1 MPETMPPDV
10 QILAVANQKGGVGK
24 TTTAV
29 TLAACL
35 AGKGRKVLLIDL
47 DPQGNAS
54 TNLGIDRVVPGS
66 DCYSLILQ
74 QRGAPS
80 RPAQTGLAG
89 LRIVPS
95 DMNLAGA
102 EIELATMVGRER
114 RLTESLAQLLA
125 ADPFRPDHVIIDCPP
140 SLGLLTLNALVAANA
155 VLIPLQCEFFALEGL
170 AHLMR
175 TLDAIRR
182 SLNPS
187 LAIEGILLTMF
198 DRRNNLSELVAAD
211 ARSFFGAAVLETVI
225 PRNVRVSEAPSHGQ
239 PVTVYDPRS
248 PGALAYGRLADELLR
263 RAAAPISKSD
273 AHDRS

>member
-1 MPETMPPDV
+1 MPDRAAARIV
-10 QILAVANQKGGVGK
+10 AVANQKGGVGK

-35 AGKGRKVLLIDL
+35 AEKGRSVLLIDL

-54 TNLGIDRVVPGS
+54 TNLGIDRLPSGS
-66 DCYSLILQ
+66 DSYSLML
-74 QRGAPS
+74 PKS
-80 RPAQTGLAG
+80 HAQIRLTPTALDN

-102 EIELATMVGRER
+102 EIELATAAGRER
-114 RLTESLAQLLA
+114 RLADALGRLLA
-125 ADPFRPDHVIIDCPP
+125 HDAFEPDHVIIDCPP
-140 SLGLLTLNALVAANA
+140 SLGLLTLNALVAAHA

-175 TLDAIRR
+175 TLDAVRR
-182 SLNPS
+182 SLNPD
-187 LAIEGILLTMF
+187 LAVEGIVLTMF

-239 PVTVYDPRS
+239 PITLYDQRS
-248 PGALAYGRLADELLR
+248 PGALAYARLADELLR
-263 RAAAPISKSD
+263 RAATQ
-273 AHDRS
+273 RQER